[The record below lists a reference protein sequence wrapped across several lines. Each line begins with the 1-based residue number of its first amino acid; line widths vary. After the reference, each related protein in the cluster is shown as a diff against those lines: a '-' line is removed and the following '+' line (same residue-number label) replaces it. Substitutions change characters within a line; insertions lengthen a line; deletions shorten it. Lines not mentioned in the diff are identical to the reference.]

1 MLKHIYDYAVKNN
14 LYKDIRYTDKWI
26 RYHICIDTEGNVIGL
41 EETSKQIK
49 TICPTYPA
57 RKLVGNTSNF
67 LVDKACVILDK
78 ENKKYKSFYNGIE
91 EGSKTCPEL
100 LSIKKFLDKEHE
112 EFEYVENITNKNL
125 KTSSDLISFK
135 VNSKYVEKLDS
146 WKEYFEE
153 KYKSLSE
160 ESDSTV
166 DTEMIS
172 AITGR
177 KINPLEKTDNVKVG
191 GKTTSTGD
199 IIICCDK
206 EAYCS
211 YGLKGATNG
220 AISEEE
226 SKKIKFGLE
235 HLLENNY
242 SQNWN
247 LIHWYDSDINTD
259 ILSVFL
265 DNVLPADELINTG
278 VDWDNEST
286 QDHDK
291 IIYDF
296 IKNISVNGNISL
308 QPSDLKDVNYYL
320 LNYKPC
326 GGRIAFSG
334 FRIGNFNKLLSNL
347 LLFYKDSEILIRYK
361 TNDGK
366 EWRED
371 ILPIVNIYSILYNL
385 VSVDSKNKK
394 DSVDK
399 EFNIYIKQQLLNA
412 IIEGR
417 QIPYDFFK
425 KAIMKIKKK
434 KMSGETPRAVLYQIL
449 KVFINRDKRMK
460 GEEETIMTSL
470 NKDNKDI
477 GYNLGRLLCVYGK
490 IQNSANK
497 VNTTVVDKY
506 YASAS
511 TSPAYVF
518 GRLATLST
526 YHLRKIENK
535 GLVTYYKKLLQE
547 VISNIDEIPKTLN
560 IYEQANFSLGYYQQ
574 EQDFY
579 TKKENINS
587 EEDINNEE

>member
-26 RYHICIDTEGNVIGL
+26 HYHICIDTEGNVIGL
-41 EETSKQIK
+41 EETSKEIK
-49 TICPTYPA
+49 TTCPTYLK
-57 RKLVGNTSNF
+57 RILQGNTSNF
-67 LVDKACVILDK
+67 LIDRACVVLDK
-78 ENKKYKSFYNGIE
+78 KNRKYKSFYNGIE

-100 LSIKKFLDKEHE
+100 LSVKKFLDKEHE
-112 EFEYVENITNKNL
+112 EFEYIENIKNKNL
-125 KTSSDLISFK
+125 KTSTDFISFK
-135 VNSKYVEKLDS
+135 VNGEYVEKLDS
-146 WKEYFEE
+146 WKEYFEK
-153 KYKSLSE
+153 KYKLLCE
-160 ESDSTV
+160 EKDSTL

-172 AITGR
+172 VISGK
-177 KINPLEKTDNVKVG
+177 KINPLKLTDAVVSKSNK
-191 GKTTSTGD
+191 KGD
-199 IIICCDK
+199 SIICCDK
-206 EAYCS
+206 DAYCS
-211 YGLKGATNG
+211 YGLEKSTNG

-235 HLLENNY
+235 YLLENNY

-265 DNVLPADELINTG
+265 NNVLPDDELINTDI
-278 VDWDNEST
+278 DWNKGPT
-286 QDHDK
+286 PNHDK

-296 IKNISVNGNISL
+296 IKNISVNGNIEQ
-308 QPSDLKDVNYYL
+308 QPSKLKDVNYYL
-320 LNYKPC
+320 LNLKSC

-334 FRIGNFNKLLSNL
+334 FRIGNFNELLNNL
-347 LLFYKDSEILIRYK
+347 LLFYKDSEILIRHK
-361 TNDGK
+361 TNDGNR
-366 EWRED
+366 WIED
-371 ILPIVNIYSILYNL
+371 VLPIVNIYSILYSL
-385 VSVDSKNKK
+385 DSVDSKNKK

-417 QIPYDFFK
+417 QIPYNFFK

-434 KMSGETPRAVLYQIL
+434 KMSGETPIAVLYQIL

-460 GEEETIMTSL
+460 GEEETIMSSL

-526 YHLRKIENK
+526 YHLKKIENK

-547 VISNIDEIPKTLN
+547 VISNIDEIPKNLN